1 MTASA
6 VMDTL
11 RRLGRIRSRDELY
24 QRIVTPDIEHAIERM
39 PKPVGSFGYD
49 AWGYNEDA
57 AKIGLGLIRWLYE
70 KYFRVTAHGLEHIP
84 AQGRVLVIA
93 NHSGQ
98 LPMDGL
104 LIGYAMATNPNGPRA
119 PRAMVERFFPTV
131 PWLGS
136 MLTGIG
142 AVIGDP
148 LNCTK
153 MLEQDEAVIVFPEGV
168 RGSGKLYKQRYQLQR
183 FGNGF
188 LHMAMNCHAP
198 IVPVGVVGCEET
210 MPSLANIAPL
220 AKLLGIPYVPLGP
233 LLPLPARVYLNF
245 GEPIMFDSA
254 PCSEE
259 EVTERVERVKTAIRE
274 LIDRGLNERTSVF

>member
-1 MTASA
+1 MRAYEK
-6 VMDTL
+6 L
-11 RRLGRIRSRDELY
+11 RELARFATREEWY
-24 QRIVTPDIEHAIERM
+24 RRIVTPDVEEQIARM

-49 AWGYNEDA
+49 AWGYNENA
-57 AKIGLGLIRWLYE
+57 AKLGLGIVKLLYE
-70 KYFRVTAHGLEHIP
+70 KYFRVTAHGIENLPTH
-84 AQGRVLVIA
+84 GRVLVVA

-98 LPMDGL
+98 LPLDGV
-104 LIGYAMATNPNGPRA
+104 LIGGAMALNPHGPRA

-148 LNCTK
+148 LNCVK
-153 MLEQDEAVIVFPEGV
+153 MLEQGEAIIVFPEGV
-168 RGSGKLYKQRYQLQR
+168 RGSGKPWRQRYQLQR

-188 LHMAMNCHAP
+188 MHLAMQTGAP

-220 AKLLGIPYVPLGP
+220 AKLLGLPYVPLSP
-233 LLPLPARVYLNF
+233 PLPLPARVYLNF
-245 GEPIMFDSA
+245 GEAICFDRA
-254 PCSEE
+254 AYSEE
-259 EVTERVERVKTAIRE
+259 DVTARVELIKDRIRE